1 MASKKWSDKSFGEAV
16 RKERDD
22 KGWTQP
28 QMAEQLG
35 MHPTT
40 LAKIEKGDRSVR
52 IVEAVAIADLFG
64 VSLDRL
70 LGRRA
75 GIANEVAD
83 IVGNLQHAAG
93 RAVADVAGIHSDVQ
107 GWFNE
112 LGEVEFDGSRRLQKA
127 GGRALKALTEA
138 QAALYDI
145 TTVPPPQRVVM
156 SRIEELIERKAEEKA
171 NETLHAKLMKLVGED
186 K

>member
-1 MASKKWSDKSFGEAV
+1 MASKKWSDKSFGQIV
-16 RKERDD
+16 RKERDERQ
-22 KGWTQP
+22 WTQP

-40 LAKIEKGDRSVR
+40 LAKIEKGERSVR
-52 IVEAVAIADLFG
+52 IVEAVAIADLLG

-83 IVGNLQHAAG
+83 IVSNLQHAAG
-93 RAVADVAGIHSDVQ
+93 KAVADIGGIHSEVQ
-107 GWFNE
+107 GWFAE
-112 LGEVEFDGSRRLQKA
+112 LGEVEFDGDDQLQKA
-127 GGRALKALTEA
+127 GGRALKALTDA
-138 QAALYDI
+138 QAALWEI
-145 TTVPPPQRVVM
+145 TTVPTPQRVVM
-156 SRIEELIERKAEEKA
+156 SRIEELIDRKAEEKA
-171 NETLHAKLMKLVGED
+171 NATLHAKLMELVGED